1 MWADILA
8 WLNLALRWFHVTAGI
23 AWIGSSFYFM
33 WLDAHLKPNPKA
45 PKGVYGELWA
55 VHGGGFYH
63 KQKYTVAPADLP
75 ADLHWFKWEAY
86 TTWITGFLLL
96 TVIYYAGAA
105 VYLVDPAKADIEPWQ
120 AVLIGLGFLG
130 GGWLVYDGLCRSQ
143 LGQHLRLFGAVWF
156 LALTASAWALTRLFN
171 DRGAFIHV
179 GAMIGTVMVA
189 NVFLIIIPNQ
199 RKVVAAMLRGE
210 TPDPALGKQAKQRSM
225 HNNYMTLPVLFL
237 MVSNHY
243 PMVVS
248 SPINWLLLAGIGAS
262 GWTIRHFF
270 NLKNSGR
277 TQPMVLVNGC
287 MIFVAVIIAAEAAKP
302 KPVAARGE
310 VHFTQVQ
317 AIVSTHCVMCHSAT
331 PTHAGFTAPPNGV
344 AFDSPDLIRKYAP
357 RIEERA
363 VTTDS
368 MPLGNETHMTPA
380 ERQLLGQ
387 WIKSGA
393 RIDTPSSPAS

>member
-1 MWADILA
+1 MWAEISA
-8 WLNLALRWFHVTAGI
+8 WLNLALRWFHMTAGI

-45 PKGVYGELWA
+45 PKGVAGELWA

-63 KQKYTVAPADLP
+63 KQKYMLAPASMPDE
-75 ADLHWFKWEAY
+75 LHWFKWEAY

-96 TVIYYAGAA
+96 TLIYYAGAA
-105 VYLVDPAKADIEPWQ
+105 
-120 AVLIGLGFLG
+120 LG
-130 GGWLVYDGLCRSQ
+130 GGWLVYDGLCRSPV
-143 LGQHLRLFGAVWF
+143 GKNLRVFGVVWF
-156 LALTASAWALTRLFN
+156 LILTASAWALTRLFN

-199 RKVVAAMLRGE
+199 RKVVAAMLKGE

-243 PMVVS
+243 PIVFG

-270 NLKNSGR
+270 NLKNVGQ
-277 TQPMVLVNGC
+277 TKPMVLVNAA
-287 MIFVAVIIAAEAAKP
+287 MIFIAVIIAAEATKP
-302 KPVAARGE
+302 KPVAGPAGGA
-310 VHFTQVQ
+310 HFTQVQ
-317 AIVSTHCVMCHSAT
+317 AIVSTHCVMCHSQT
-331 PTHAGFTAPPNGV
+331 PTHAGISAAPNGV
-344 AFDSPDLIRKYAP
+344 AFDSPDLIRKYAS
-357 RIEERA
+357 RIDERA
-363 VTTDS
+363 VATDS

-380 ERQLLGQ
+380 ERQVLGQ
-387 WIKSGA
+387 WIKAGA
-393 RIDTPSSPAS
+393 KIDTPAP